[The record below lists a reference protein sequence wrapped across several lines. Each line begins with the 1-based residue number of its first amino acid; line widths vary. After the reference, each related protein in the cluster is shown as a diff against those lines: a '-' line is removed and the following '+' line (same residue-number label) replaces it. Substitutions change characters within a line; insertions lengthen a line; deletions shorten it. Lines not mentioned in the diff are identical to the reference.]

1 MVESAGFIN
10 FLQDLKFIKVGS
22 WELIH
27 GEVHHSIKVE
37 IKTSVYLWVGETKNS
52 EIIPLYVGKAG
63 SSLKKRMNEHLNG
76 FKERKSGKKKR
87 DVLKTLLEQNV
98 KVNKFLRMK
107 INLQTQCSFSKE
119 DFYNT
124 PHLDRL
130 DELKYFNAIY
140 YVNDSDGDTFFFKK
154 ENNKYLITDKVS
166 PKKGRLVVF
175 DGDKYH
181 SGRHPKESLKRVI
194 INFNFL

>member
-1 MVESAGFIN
+1 MIKIIDNFLSDTESSMVEKSLSDCPWFLTYEEATVAPYKYLTMKDEITKEYIQFCHNLLDNNGNVVSNQYSFLIN
-10 FLQDLKFIKVGS
+10 FL
-22 WELIH
+22 
-27 GEVHHSIKVE
+27 
-37 IKTSVYLWVGETKNS
+37 KN
-52 EIIPLYVGKAG
+52 K
-63 SSLKKRMNEHLNG
+63 
-76 FKERKSGKKKR
+76 
-87 DVLKTLLEQNV
+87 LEQNV

>member
-1 MVESAGFIN
+1 MIKVIDNFLSDTESSMVEKSLSDCPWFLTYEEATVAPHKYLTMKDNNGNVVSNQYSFLIN
-10 FLQDLKFIKVGS
+10 FLKNK
-22 WELIH
+22 LI
-27 GEVHHSIKVE
+27 E
-37 IKTSVYLWVGETKNS
+37 
-52 EIIPLYVGKAG
+52 
-63 SSLKKRMNEHLNG
+63 
-76 FKERKSGKKKR
+76 
-87 DVLKTLLEQNV
+87 NV

-107 INLQTQCSFSKE
+107 VNLQTQCSFSKE

-140 YVNDSDGDTFFFKK
+140 YVNDSDGDTFFFQK
-154 ENNKYLITDKVS
+154 ESNKYLITDKVS